1 MKKRMKGSE
10 ASRRHAETP
19 TTSEVTEL
27 AAKVLGRKM
36 EAASWMQTPQRALG
50 EQIPIEL
57 CRTARGRQKVRAVL
71 GAINDG
77 GYL

>member
-10 ASRRHAETP
+10 ASRRLAETP

-27 AAKVLGRKM
+27 AGKVLGGEM
-36 EAASWMQTPQRALG
+36 DAASWMQTPQRALG